1 MQDQLT
7 TLLNAIQAAQGVL
20 RNSQTRSAVA
30 AEMLRD
36 ILCNPKVCAA
46 TRVLSCDS
54 RLAVSVPARE
64 LIAAR
69 EPILLDGGP
78 QI

>member
-7 TLLNAIQAAQGVL
+7 TVLNAIQAAQGVL
-20 RNSQTRSAVA
+20 RKSQTRSALA

-46 TRVLSCDS
+46 TRVLSCDHQ
-54 RLAVSVPARE
+54 AGVSAPARE
-64 LIAAR
+64 LIFAR
-69 EPILLDGGP
+69 DPILLNGGP